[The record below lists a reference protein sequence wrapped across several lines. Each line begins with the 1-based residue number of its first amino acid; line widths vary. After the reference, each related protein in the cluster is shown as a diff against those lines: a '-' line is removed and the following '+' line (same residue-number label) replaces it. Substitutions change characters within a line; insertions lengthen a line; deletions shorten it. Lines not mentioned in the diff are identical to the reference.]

1 MSNEVIMVESFE
13 DLTEIARWKSDIWHF
28 GHKKDDYNECVCG
41 VCVCAC
47 VYMCVRAC
55 VCDCVLLVLW

>member
-13 DLTEIARWKSDIWHF
+13 DLTKIAKWKSDIWHF
-28 GHKKDDYNECVCG
+28 GHKKDDYNECG